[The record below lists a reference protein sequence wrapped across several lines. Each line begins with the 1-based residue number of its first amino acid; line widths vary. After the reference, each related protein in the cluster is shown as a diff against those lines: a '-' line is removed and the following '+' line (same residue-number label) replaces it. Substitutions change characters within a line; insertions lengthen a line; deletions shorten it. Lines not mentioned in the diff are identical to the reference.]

1 MPEIYLLSPSEIYSK
16 VLELILQDKEVNF
29 SIIKSEENFI
39 EPSNNIDLAIIDEE
53 FSENI
58 VDIVNR
64 FLDKNIPVIFLKDIF
79 SDKHI
84 HFKENDKV
92 KIIDKPFEDEI
103 LLNEIKNFIKLTP
116 NPKKNYGEKKMA
128 EEKNINNQDD
138 ILELTEVV
146 DEGNLKTEK
155 NEEVSDIFSAKK
167 DDEKILDDFFE
178 KEKDN
183 ENNDLMDKKDLS
195 FNGLLEDEL
204 KDSKDDKESIKDLEK
219 ETPKIPIEEETIE
232 IAKEIENGKTEI
244 KEEINIEK
252 EKEQSSSVDF
262 SRIEAK
268 LLEATDRIMEAIEES
283 TVEIA
288 KAIAKVTPKI
298 IEEVA
303 REIIPAVAKK
313 IIKEEISKKEDEN

>member
-58 VDIVNR
+58 LDIVNR

-116 NPKKNYGEKKMA
+116 KKNYGEKKMA

-146 DEGNLKTEK
+146 DEGNLKGK
-155 NEEVSDIFSAKK
+155 KDEEVSDIFSAKK

-178 KEKDN
+178 KEEDDN
-183 ENNDLMDKKDLS
+183 ANDLMDKKDLS

-204 KDSKDDKESIKDLEK
+204 KDSKDDKESIKDLEE

-244 KEEINIEK
+244 KEKINIEK